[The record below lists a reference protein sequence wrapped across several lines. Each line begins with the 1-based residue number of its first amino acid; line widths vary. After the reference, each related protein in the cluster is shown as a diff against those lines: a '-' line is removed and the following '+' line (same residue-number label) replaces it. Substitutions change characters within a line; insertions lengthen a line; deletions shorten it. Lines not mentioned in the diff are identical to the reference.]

1 MEIENMHDI
10 IKTILVALGAY
21 LSAKEFHIY
30 REQNLFWRLWSG
42 IMYLAIVI
50 AWIVK

>member
-1 MEIENMHDI
+1 MHDI
-10 IKTILVALGAY
+10 IKTILVVLVSY

-30 REQNLFWRLWSG
+30 RKQNLFLRLWFG

-50 AWIVK
+50 AWLVK